1 MRTRR
6 PRGRRWFPWLAAAG
20 LAAAPGLSCAPEA
33 RDDGVVLAEV
43 DGVAIRS
50 ADLERFEDG
59 LPHHLRSSLEG
70 EARVR
75 DLLQTLVDR
84 ELMVLEAEGRGLFH
98 EPRVQAE
105 FRRRAARWLTARLY
119 QQARLDT
126 AVDEEEARQRFEEN
140 DIGRMVYAA
149 HIVCPTEA
157 EARAALRRLAR
168 GESFGDVARE
178 VSVAPDAA
186 QGGELRRW
194 LTFGMLPR
202 HVHEVVWALEPGE
215 HTVEPVAMRGGYE
228 IIQVQRVRY
237 RTFEERKSIYMAR
250 LRRQRLAEARVRLA
264 AECERRLGAVVKAD
278 GWRSLRLSLE
288 TGAPPASGSTALVT
302 WEGGRFSVAQA
313 LQSLP
318 GGDGAA
324 PAPRDSAAVMAALR
338 EGAFGDSLLVAE
350 ARRRGLHEGEE
361 FPEYCR
367 QQRRE
372 LVTRALWRREVRDRV
387 AVDDDGI
394 RHRYEE
400 ERERF
405 PRTGFVQLREILVE
419 GRRQADSLR
428 ARIEAGQP
436 LGALA
441 RRHSLRPR
449 GRARE
454 GLLHI
459 HEEEK
464 ARFPRLYDAAGTAP
478 AGELVGPLQVEG
490 GFSLFEVVDRQGAG
504 YAPFDEVR
512 DRIELAIRRELE
524 EGRFRDFIEDLRR
537 RYEDRVRWR
546 DGNIERVATENA
558 PSA

>member
-1 MRTRR
+1 MRSRHAHG
-6 PRGRRWFPWLAAAG
+6 RGRASWLAAAG
-20 LAAAPGLSCAPEA
+20 LAAAPCLSCGPDA
-33 RDDGVVLAEV
+33 RDHGVVLAEV
-43 DGVAIRS
+43 DGVAIRD

-59 LPHHLRSSLEG
+59 LPDHLRSSLEG

-75 DLLQTLVDR
+75 DLLQALVDR
-84 ELMVLEAEGRGLFH
+84 ELMVLEAEGRGLFR

-105 FRRRAARWLTARLY
+105 FRRRTAGWLTARLY

-157 EARAALRRLAR
+157 EARAALHRLGR
-168 GESFGDVARE
+168 GESFGDVARD

-202 HVHEVVWALEPGE
+202 HVHEVVWALGPGE
-215 HTVEPVAMRGGYE
+215 HTPEPVAMRGGYE
-228 IIQVQRVRY
+228 IIQVQQVRY

-250 LRRQRLAEARVRLA
+250 LRRQKLAEARARLV
-264 AECERRLGAVVKAD
+264 AECERRLGAVVHAD

-288 TGAPPASGSTALVT
+288 TGAAPASGTTALLT
-302 WEGGRFSVAQA
+302 WEGGQLSVGQA
-313 LQSLP
+313 LEDLP
-318 GGDGAA
+318 GGGAG
-324 PAPRDSAAVMAALR
+324 PAPGDSAAVMAALR
-338 EGAFGDSLLVAE
+338 GGALGDSLLVAE

-361 FPEYCR
+361 FPRYCR

-387 AVDDDGI
+387 AVDEDDI
-394 RHRYEE
+394 RHRYETD
-400 ERERF
+400 RERF

-419 GRRQADSLR
+419 RREQADSLR

-436 LGALA
+436 VGALA

-449 GRARE
+449 SRARE

-464 ARFPRLYDAAGTAP
+464 TRFPRLYDAARTAP

-558 PSA
+558 PAA